1 MPDHR
6 QSWLRNSRNN
16 NTNNRL
22 DDSFEELFPAL
33 ELELQGLLN
42 GSVSLDGDD
51 VSGSSEFAFEE
62 ALIRHAGRLPVVRPS
77 LRSEFLRE
85 LERQELQSIHRRRQ
99 AFSGLVA
106 ALLLM
111 AVFLRRPDSRS
122 NISSLATVVP
132 PVPEYRRT
140 ESGESSLLPMVAA
153 ASDGDAWALIDA
165 INEKRENFRRAV
177 PLAFRMQ

>member
-6 QSWLRNSRNN
+6 QSWLRNSRDN
-16 NTNNRL
+16 NTDNRL

-33 ELELQGLLN
+33 ELELKGL
-42 GSVSLDGDD
+42 LDGDD
-51 VSGSSEFAFEE
+51 VSDSGEFAIEE
-62 ALIRHAGRLPVVRPS
+62 ALIRHAGRLPVVRSS

-85 LERQELQSIHRRRQ
+85 LERQELQTIRRRRQ
-99 AFSGLVA
+99 ALSGLVV

-122 NISSLATVVP
+122 NSSSLATVVP